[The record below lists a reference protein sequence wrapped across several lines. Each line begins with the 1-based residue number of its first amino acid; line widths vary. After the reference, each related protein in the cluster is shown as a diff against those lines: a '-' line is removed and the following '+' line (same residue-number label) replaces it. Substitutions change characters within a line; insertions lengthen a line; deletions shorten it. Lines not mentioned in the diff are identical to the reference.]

1 MSKERNWML
10 LFGDSVHNQNMY
22 YLTHFLAAD
31 PFIYLGGGKTKE
43 ILIISALE
51 LGRAEK
57 ESRIKDIRP
66 ISDYADVKRYDIG
79 SVIAK
84 LLEEEGVGDLWVE
97 KSFPIFLGDK
107 LRDAG
112 IKLIIS
118 DLMAEQRA
126 VKREHEIA
134 AIKNVQQATAIAMK
148 AAIKLIRS
156 SKMKD
161 GILTSEVVKKKI
173 LHILIDEGCESEE
186 PIVACGKDSADPHST
201 GSGKLLMD
209 EPIVIDIF
217 PRDMHSRYHA
227 DMTRTV
233 LVGEPVKEVLEMYE
247 VVLDAKKCAIGM
259 VKAGV
264 EASEIHSA
272 VNDTF
277 EAQGYGTLRKKS
289 NSGFIHSTG
298 HGVGLSLHEDPV
310 IGESEYTLQAGNVIT
325 IEPGLYIPS
334 VGGVRIEDMILV
346 RANGS
351 ENLTNFPSEQIR
363 L

>member
-1 MSKERNWML
+1 MSKERKWML
-10 LFGDSVHNQNMY
+10 LFGDSIHNQNMY

-31 PFIYLGGGKTKE
+31 PFIYLGDGKDEE
-43 ILIISALE
+43 IIIVSTLE
-51 LGRAEK
+51 FGRAEK
-57 ESRIKDIRP
+57 ESRIKDVRS
-66 ISDYADVKRYDIG
+66 ISDYADVKHHDIG
-79 SVIAK
+79 SVIVK
-84 LLEEEGVGDLWVE
+84 LLEEKGLSDVFVE
-97 KSFPIFLGDK
+97 KNFSIYLGDK

-118 DLMAEQRA
+118 DLMKEQRA
-126 VKREHEIA
+126 VKREDEIES
-134 AIKNVQQATAIAMK
+134 IKSVQQATTIAMK
-148 AAIKLIRS
+148 AAIELIGS
-156 SKMKD
+156 SKMRD
-161 GILTSEVVKKKI
+161 GLLTSEMVKKKI

-186 PIVACGKDSADPHST
+186 PIVACGRDAADPHST
-201 GSGKLLMD
+201 GSGKLLLN

-217 PRDMHSRYHA
+217 PRDMRTRYHA

-233 LVGEPVKEVLEMYE
+233 LVGEPAKEVLEMYE
-247 VVLDAKKCAIGM
+247 TVLDAKKRAIGM

-264 EASEIHSA
+264 DASEIHST

-277 EAQGYGTLRKKS
+277 EARGYGTLRKKS
-289 NSGFIHSTG
+289 RSGFIHLTG

-310 IGESEYTLQAGNVIT
+310 IGENEYTLQAGNVIT

-351 ENLTNFPSEQIR
+351 ENLTNFPSDQIR